1 MMRQF
6 LTYDFQKLKPLVSG
20 LAKLAGD
27 VFLWANCPLT
37 RKQQMKNLEDHI

>member
-1 MMRQF
+1 MRQF
-6 LTYDFQKLKPLVSG
+6 LFCDFQKLKALVSG

-37 RKQQMKNLEDHI
+37 RKQQMQYLEDHI